1 MVQSKSVPSN
11 MQDLRPHQELALAI
25 KLASE
30 NHLKQKDRGGMPYIL
45 HPLRVMHELG
55 NDDLQLMAIGILH
68 DILED
73 TKITAYD
80 LVMLGFTNRVKD
92 AVLLLTKK
100 QNLTEE
106 EYIEGICTN
115 YDAIR
120 VKLADLKDNM
130 DVKRL
135 KSLSDKDLVRLK
147 KYHEMHLKLVD
158 ARKRFEGK

>member
-1 MVQSKSVPSN
+1 M
-11 MQDLRPHQELALAI
+11 ALAI

-55 NDDLQLMAIGILH
+55 NDDLQLMAIGVLH

-80 LVMLGFTNRVKD
+80 LV
-92 AVLLLTKK
+92 
-100 QNLTEE
+100 
-106 EYIEGICTN
+106 
-115 YDAIR
+115 
-120 VKLADLKDNM
+120 
-130 DVKRL
+130 RL
-135 KSLSDKDLVRLK
+135 R